1 MPEGLIGA
9 LFELTDQVVGDVSA
23 VVGVDEAESVE
34 AASLSVPGPRGR
46 VLRQVGLWEESGM
59 SINHMFCRS
68 FSHMCT
74 FCLILKSIMI
84 NNGKYKYFLYL

>member
-9 LFELTDQVVGDVSA
+9 LLELTDQVVGDVSA
-23 VVGVDEAESVE
+23 VVGVDEAEGIE

-59 SINHMFCRS
+59 PINHVLQFV
-68 FSHMCT
+68 FSYRHV
-74 FCLILKSIMI
+74 
-84 NNGKYKYFLYL
+84 